1 MASSLNYAFH
11 RTPQV
16 VRALQE
22 WEVSV
27 LDRLMSQEPLGE
39 VVPKR
44 KYRRG
49 GAR

>member
-1 MASSLNYAFH
+1 MMQYAFS
-11 RTPQV
+11 RTPAV
-16 VRALQE
+16 VKALQY

-27 LDRLMSQEPLGE
+27 LDRILSQEPLGE